1 MLLYLLIYFGIGVL
15 VVAWDYR
22 WFYRWALWRTRYLWR
37 DEIAIKLAYHTHS
50 PMIKDYAMPG
60 YVREKKYFTVFL
72 FILLWPIKLAFQPK
86 ITGFFR
92 NVGDGRGTLLQNTPI
107 LLGFG
112 QPLTHVSEVEKN
124 TLTEISPD
132 YSSKN
137 RSVDLGESESE
148 FDGDE
153 ESDIESDEEDDSDL
167 LDEEL
172 DEIEEGLLATDP
184 ENPLE
189 YVQKRMKE
197 KWGDIYTD
205 EEIEE
210 LAYVFAKEHTIKHGI
225 SDKSMGRMVQK
236 AFKNK

>member
-1 MLLYLLIYFGIGVL
+1 M
-15 VVAWDYR
+15 VVALDYR
-22 WFYRWALWRTRYLWR
+22 AFFSGLLWDIRFGKNPLSSFILSHGKIRPILDISVIPR
-37 DEIAIKLAYHTHS
+37 
-50 PMIKDYAMPG
+50 
-60 YVREKKYFTVFL
+60 YVREKKYFVSF
-72 FILLWPIKLAFQPK
+72 FYILLWPIKLAFQPK

-92 NVGDGRGTLLQNTPI
+92 NVGAGRGSLLQNIAI

-112 QPLTHVSEVEKN
+112 QHSAHVSEVEKN
-124 TLTEISPD
+124 TLIEITPN

-137 RSVDLGESESE
+137 RSVDLGGSGSE
-148 FDGDE
+148 FDIDDGDE
-153 ESDIESDEEDDSDL
+153 ESDTEPDEKTDSDAL
-167 LDEEL
+167 YEEIADSLFL
-172 DEIEEGLLATDP
+172 DEIEGGLLATDP

-189 YVQKRMKE
+189 YVQERMKE

-236 AFKNK
+236 AFSDK